1 MTDISR
7 LARAAVKRTAID
19 RPIGLE
25 KARNF
30 LSKPPYEPGD
40 KPRFDRG
47 RFKTGTSVSSKFRP
61 GKDDENSVDVDEL
74 VKVPGASGAT
84 LSAEWQGGNLANP
97 NPAVKSKIGAT
108 KSYAELVR
116 AAELVRVDVAGPY
129 DETYT
134 DRFHQKWRGP
144 SKSYGDLR
152 RHGKTRCIPDIT
164 YAQAAHREGER
175 VLHDRIDKVAPTRRR
190 QIKHRHQTNLQRW
203 DRRHHQRKRLLYL
216 LQPPRTWLE
225 LQFLTRL
232 LACLNCSRCR
242 LLLFEQPPLLRS
254 WQFDKSTPISD
265 EARARSKENDK
276 RGTPKRQRVV
286 FPSRAEEL
294 DLARRAKDGDVPA
307 RNRLFVAHWPLVERI
322 ARKHTGLGA
331 ETEDLIQEVYGGVN
345 GDGNPVGIVYALD
358 KFDPE
363 KGVRFSTFARDAI
376 EWAIKDYKKRQ
387 TTDMPPLNAAIIEN
401 AVDLGAHDEPE
412 EGAKTIPRRTSR
424 SIRRRATPG
433 TMTVHISPYPDGLKP
448 GTRDFIAE
456 INAEAERLGTG
467 VKYVA
472 TANKIE
478 ATGDILAAAA
488 RTDTL
493 GGWALSRAIRDGYL
507 DGEDAVL
514 RKGNSQWRK
523 ELRKRVKRKLK

>member
-1 MTDISR
+1 M
-7 LARAAVKRTAID
+7 
-19 RPIGLE
+19 
-25 KARNF
+25 
-30 LSKPPYEPGD
+30 
-40 KPRFDRG
+40 
-47 RFKTGTSVSSKFRP
+47 
-61 GKDDENSVDVDEL
+61 
-74 VKVPGASGAT
+74 
-84 LSAEWQGGNLANP
+84 
-97 NPAVKSKIGAT
+97 
-108 KSYAELVR
+108 
-116 AAELVRVDVAGPY
+116 
-129 DETYT
+129 
-134 DRFHQKWRGP
+134 
-144 SKSYGDLR
+144 
-152 RHGKTRCIPDIT
+152 
-164 YAQAAHREGER
+164 
-175 VLHDRIDKVAPTRRR
+175 
-190 QIKHRHQTNLQRW
+190 
-203 DRRHHQRKRLLYL
+203 
-216 LQPPRTWLE
+216 
-225 LQFLTRL
+225 
-232 LACLNCSRCR
+232 
-242 LLLFEQPPLLRS
+242 
-254 WQFDKSTPISD
+254 
-265 EARARSKENDK
+265 
-276 RGTPKRQRVV
+276 
-286 FPSRAEEL
+286 
-294 DLARRAKDGDVPA
+294 PA

>member
-152 RHGKTRCIPDIT
+152 RHGKNSLHSRHPIRTSGTPGR
-164 YAQAAHREGER
+164 REGSS
-175 VLHDRIDKVAPTRRR
+175 R
-190 QIKHRHQTNLQRW
+190 QN
-203 DRRHHQRKRLLYL
+203 
-216 LQPPRTWLE
+216 
-225 LQFLTRL
+225 
-232 LACLNCSRCR
+232 
-242 LLLFEQPPLLRS
+242 
-254 WQFDKSTPISD
+254 
-265 EARARSKENDK
+265 
-276 RGTPKRQRVV
+276 
-286 FPSRAEEL
+286 
-294 DLARRAKDGDVPA
+294 
-307 RNRLFVAHWPLVERI
+307 
-322 ARKHTGLGA
+322 
-331 ETEDLIQEVYGGVN
+331 
-345 GDGNPVGIVYALD
+345 
-358 KFDPE
+358 
-363 KGVRFSTFARDAI
+363 
-376 EWAIKDYKKRQ
+376 
-387 TTDMPPLNAAIIEN
+387 
-401 AVDLGAHDEPE
+401 
-412 EGAKTIPRRTSR
+412 
-424 SIRRRATPG
+424 
-433 TMTVHISPYPDGLKP
+433 
-448 GTRDFIAE
+448 
-456 INAEAERLGTG
+456 
-467 VKYVA
+467 
-472 TANKIE
+472 
-478 ATGDILAAAA
+478 
-488 RTDTL
+488 
-493 GGWALSRAIRDGYL
+493 
-507 DGEDAVL
+507 
-514 RKGNSQWRK
+514 
-523 ELRKRVKRKLK
+523 